1 MRVLI
6 AEVRSVSDELAT
18 WLRGQREARGWSR
31 ADMARRLIAAAR
43 EAGDDAA
50 SSPENLCNSIYR
62 WERGLSGISGPHR
75 LLICRAFGISPARF
89 GGHGADACL
98 TDSWRVCEAHRIRQ
112 SADCAT

>member
-62 WERGLSGISGPHR
+62 WERGLSGISGPASHLPGLR
-75 LLICRAFGISPARF
+75 HLSRPVRGAR
-89 GGHGADACL
+89 
-98 TDSWRVCEAHRIRQ
+98 R
-112 SADCAT
+112 